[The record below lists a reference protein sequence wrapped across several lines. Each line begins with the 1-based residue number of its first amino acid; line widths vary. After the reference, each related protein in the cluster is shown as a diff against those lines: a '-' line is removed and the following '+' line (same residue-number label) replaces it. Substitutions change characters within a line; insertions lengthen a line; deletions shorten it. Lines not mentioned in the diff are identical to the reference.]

1 MNKIYFM
8 GDVHQSFKPIRDLYQ
23 NLNLKLDK
31 EFHPSESD
39 TLVLLG
45 DTGANFFGNYMDRNF
60 KKKLGSYKF
69 NYFII
74 RGNHDKRPEDCYKEN
89 PEDWTQEVYFGNTVF
104 VEKAYPYIK
113 YALDHPAVYEINGHS
128 TLVIPGAYSVDKLYR
143 IRNNL
148 GWFENEQLSENE
160 MRLGKELVVELEKK
174 VDLVLTHTCPKIY
187 QPTDLFLSF
196 VDQSAVDD
204 TMERYLGEIE
214 CDLDYKL
221 WLFGHYHHLRVYPE
235 YEGRQIIMLTNDDVI
250 DLDKF
255 FKTHNPYEA
264 LIKVER
270 LGQ

>member
-69 NYFII
+69 NYLII

-104 VEKAYPYIK
+104 VEK
-113 YALDHPAVYEINGHS
+113 
-128 TLVIPGAYSVDKLYR
+128 
-143 IRNNL
+143 
-148 GWFENEQLSENE
+148 
-160 MRLGKELVVELEKK
+160 
-174 VDLVLTHTCPKIY
+174 
-187 QPTDLFLSF
+187 
-196 VDQSAVDD
+196 
-204 TMERYLGEIE
+204 
-214 CDLDYKL
+214 
-221 WLFGHYHHLRVYPE
+221 
-235 YEGRQIIMLTNDDVI
+235 
-250 DLDKF
+250 
-255 FKTHNPYEA
+255 
-264 LIKVER
+264 
-270 LGQ
+270 